1 MGSAARLRMPNLVL
15 TFLRELSGYSQQD
28 LADRLTE
35 AAARRGDRHT
45 VCDARMVRRWE
56 AGEVAW
62 PQDRYRA
69 LLEDVF
75 ARPVSDLGFV
85 RRWTRTSAGWSLVA
99 HTGGQAMSVPALDE
113 TVIVGEFLGLS
124 FGFSAAAD
132 MPGEQRWLLAEAG
145 TAAGGELPRR
155 IGLDHVAQTE
165 ALSAR
170 LNSLD
175 HRGGGGSLLR
185 QAVNGVR
192 AARLLLAHARY
203 SREVGSRLE
212 IATGEMLIQAGWL
225 AYDAALQPLA
235 RRLYAEAVVMAKMA
249 GHRQLAAH
257 AFSNMSIQ
265 ANALGHPQD
274 AVQLAEAAAQHAA
287 GWATPRVRAV
297 FAMHLARGLAS
308 LGADAPCQRALAVS
322 TSSFDAGSR
331 EADPGWIGYLNEDEL
346 ATLTGVCLMDLG
358 HAEAADRELARACG
372 GGSLDVFARNRSSTV
387 TFYIRNLLRRGEVD
401 HACAVGGTLM
411 PGVFGLSSSR
421 ILNQLQR
428 FCDELQPYSGLP
440 APQQFLDA
448 VTHATTGRASR

>member
-1 MGSAARLRMPNLVL
+1 MGSGVRLRMPNLVL
-15 TFLRELSGYSQQD
+15 TFLRELAGYSQQD

-35 AAARRGDRHT
+35 AAPRRGDRHT
-45 VCDARMVRRWE
+45 ICDARMVRRWE

-62 PQDRYRA
+62 PQDRYRT

-75 ARPVSDLGFV
+75 ARPVTELGFV
-85 RRWTRTSAGWSLVA
+85 RRWTRTSAGWSLIA
-99 HTGGQAMSVPALDE
+99 HTGAQARSVPTLDE
-113 TVIVGEFLGLS
+113 TAIVGEFPDLS
-124 FGFSAAAD
+124 FGFSVAANLPGDEQWLLSEVDAAAGDD
-132 MPGEQRWLLAEAG
+132 M
-145 TAAGGELPRR
+145 PRR
-155 IGLDHVAQTE
+155 IGLDHVMQTE
-165 ALSAR
+165 VLSAR

-175 HRGGGGSLLR
+175 HRAGGGSLLR

-203 SREVGSRLE
+203 GQDVGTRLE

-235 RRLYAEAVVMAKMA
+235 RRLYAEAVVMAKMSS
-249 GHRQLAAH
+249 HRRLAAH

-274 AVQLAEAAAQHAA
+274 AVRLAEAAEQHTA
-287 GWATPRVRAV
+287 GWATPRVRAI
-297 FAMHLARGLAS
+297 FAMHRARGLAN
-308 LGADAPCQRALAVS
+308 LGADDSCQRALAVS
-322 TSSFDAGSR
+322 TSSFDAGPH

-358 HAEAADRELARACG
+358 YTEAADRQLARASD

-401 HACAVGGTLM
+401 HACAVGGTLL
-411 PGVFGLSSSR
+411 PAVFGLSSSR

-428 FCDELQPYSGLP
+428 FSEELQPYSGLP
-440 APQQFLDA
+440 AARQFLDA
-448 VTHATTGRASR
+448 AADSAT